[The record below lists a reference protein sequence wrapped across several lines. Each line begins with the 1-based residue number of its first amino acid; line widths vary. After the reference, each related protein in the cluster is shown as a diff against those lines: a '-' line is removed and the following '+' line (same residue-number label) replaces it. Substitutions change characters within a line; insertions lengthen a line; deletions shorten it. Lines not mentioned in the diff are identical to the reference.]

1 MRPII
6 VTAALGA
13 GALSVYLI
21 ALAAVGLGA
30 RARSAQLIV
39 VPGNLVGSDG
49 RPSPRLRAR
58 LDAALAAWRSGLAPR
73 ILVSGGVEP
82 GGRNEAAA
90 MARYLTARGPSGLP
104 RAGHLRDGSPRRHLA
119 GRAWLRAGGHAV
131 VPHSAR
137 HARHAALRAG
147 AGLRDLAALRGG
159 TGRLLIPAGGCG
171 PALLRLQAYGRDRRR
186 TRSSATKIRASSR
199 LVTAAAGA
207 ARMLVM

>member
-1 MRPII
+1 MRPIL

-13 GALSVYLI
+13 GTLSVYLI
-21 ALAAVGLGA
+21 ALAAVGFGGHA
-30 RARSAQLIV
+30 KSAELIV

-49 RPSPRLRAR
+49 RRLALRLGPEDSGQRGRGAWRAR
-58 LDAALAAWRSGLAPR
+58 R
-73 ILVSGGVEP
+73 
-82 GGRNEAAA
+82 GGRHGALPRGE
-90 MARYLTARGPSGLP
+90 RRTGRRGPSGLP
-104 RAGHLRDGSPRRHLA
+104 RAGHLRDGSPRRHPSW
-119 GRAWLRAGGHAV
+119 RAWLRAGGHPV
-131 VPHSAR
+131 VPHPAR

-186 TRSSATKIRASSR
+186 TRSSATRIRASSR

-207 ARMLVM
+207 ARILVM